1 MIENTF
7 ETGEVTWRDEAA
19 CLAQPGI
26 VFFGLEDLESA
37 AEKRS
42 REELAKNVCAGCPV
56 RVQCLEYALASREP
70 YGIWGGLT
78 EVERK
83 AALRSRSARQPANV

>member
-7 ETGEVTWRDEAA
+7 ETAEVTWREDAA
-19 CLAQPGI
+19 CLTHPGI
-26 VFFGLEDLESA
+26 VFFGVEDLESP

-42 REELAKNVCAGCPV
+42 REDRAKDVCSGCAV
-56 RVQCLEYALASREP
+56 KRECLEYALAAREP

-78 EVERK
+78 ELERK
-83 AALRSRSARQPANV
+83 AALRARANRQPAKI